1 MSTRAGRPSALAK
14 VRLVARIWATYVR
27 VRIGLARRPLP
38 ELVRELGR
46 PGRPVPA
53 ADRPRWLGRA
63 VFRSTGLGPIRP
75 RCLTNAL
82 VHYRLLR
89 ASGVPASLV
98 IGLKPNPTTKDAH
111 AWVEVDG
118 VDVGPPPGRRG
129 HEELARYP

>member
-1 MSTRAGRPSALAK
+1 MTGRVGPLAK
-14 VRLVARIWATYVR
+14 VGLVLRIWGTCLR

-46 PGRPVPA
+46 PGRPVA
-53 ADRPRWLGRA
+53 AAARPRWLGRA
-63 VFRSTGLGPIRP
+63 IYRSTALGPIRP
-75 RCLTNAL
+75 RCITNAL

-89 ASGVPASLV
+89 ASGVPAFLV
-98 IGLKPNPTTKDAH
+98 IGLKEHPTSKDAH

-118 VDVGPPPGRRG
+118 VDVGPPPGRRN

>member
-1 MSTRAGRPSALAK
+1 MRDARSNGWGSKAAL
-14 VRLVARIWATYVR
+14 VLRIWGTYLR

-38 ELVRELGR
+38 ELVRELSP
-46 PGRPVPA
+46 PGRPVA
-53 ADRPRWLGRA
+53 AAARPRWLGRA
-63 VFRSTGLGPIRP
+63 VYRSTGVGRLHP
-75 RCLTNAL
+75 RCLTSAL
-82 VHYRLLR
+82 IHYRLLR

-98 IGLKPNPTTKDAH
+98 IGLERDPSSKDAH

>member
-1 MSTRAGRPSALAK
+1 MSGRIGPLAK
-14 VRLVARIWATYVR
+14 ILLILRIWLTYARVR
-27 VRIGLARRPLP
+27 VGLATQPLP
-38 ELVRELGR
+38 QLVRDLGR
-46 PGRPVPA
+46 PGRPLPA
-53 ADRPRWLGRA
+53 GVGPRWLGRA
-63 VFRSTGLGPIRP
+63 VYRSTALGPIRP

-82 VHYRLLR
+82 IHYRLLR

-98 IGLKPNPTTKDAH
+98 IGLKEDPASKDAH